1 MQGRYERKEER
12 PYDYCIILLIRINR
26 CKNNMKKDKRPY
38 DYCRILLIRITPC
51 KNDKKKD
58 ERPCDYDIILLLRTT
73 RCKKKRKR
81 KEGTMGQQEG
91 HGMDRKI
98 MDQEKIYKEAVGTSK
113 GKTSFHMKHPQR
125 QRIRR
130 RPRTTYPY
138 RRLFILLLLLS
149 RYQRHILLPP
159 SSSPR
164 RK

>member
-12 PYDYCIILLIRINR
+12 PYDYCIILLIRITP
-26 CKNNMKKDKRPY
+26 CKNDTKNNKRPNNY
-38 DYCRILLIRITPC
+38 DIILLIRIT
-51 KNDKKKD
+51 
-58 ERPCDYDIILLLRTT
+58 
-73 RCKKKRKR
+73 RCKKKGKR
-81 KEGTMGQQEG
+81 KEGTTGQQES

-98 MDQEKIYKEAVGTSK
+98 KDQEKIYKKAFGTSK

-138 RRLFILLLLLS
+138 RRLFILFLLLS

-159 SSSPR
+159 PSSPR
-164 RK
+164 HK